1 MPRAFIRYGTGK
13 GYLVHEELP
22 LPRSED
28 PRVLAIAR
36 QVATYNGQIFDK
48 VNPKVRAALL
58 TLATSIIAT
67 MERLR

>member
-1 MPRAFIRYGTGK
+1 MPRGR
-13 GYLVHEELP
+13 GYYEE

-36 QVATYNGQIFDK
+36 QIATYNGQIFDK
-48 VNPKVRAALL
+48 VNPKVRAGLV

-67 MERLR
+67 MERLDGRK